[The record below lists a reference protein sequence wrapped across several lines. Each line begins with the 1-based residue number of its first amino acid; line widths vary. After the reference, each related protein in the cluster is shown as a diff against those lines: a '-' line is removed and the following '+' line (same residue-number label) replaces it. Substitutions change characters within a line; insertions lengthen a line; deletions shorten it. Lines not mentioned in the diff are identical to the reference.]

1 MAEGQT
7 NNSRSSGMFFHGS
20 FVRLRSMSSGNKVE
34 ADAKEADTEKAEE
47 DEATFGDAVNFLTN
61 CKSW

>member
-1 MAEGQT
+1 
-7 NNSRSSGMFFHGS
+7 
-20 FVRLRSMSSGNKVE
+20 MSSGNKVE